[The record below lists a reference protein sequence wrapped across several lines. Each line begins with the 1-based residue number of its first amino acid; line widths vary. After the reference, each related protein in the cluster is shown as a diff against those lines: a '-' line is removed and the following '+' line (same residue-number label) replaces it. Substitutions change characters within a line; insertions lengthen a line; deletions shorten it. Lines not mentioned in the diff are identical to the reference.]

1 MKLYIETTIQ
11 AGIIPLRF
19 KNDGLHVAV
28 AVCHELDV
36 LVSWNMVHL
45 VNVGAGPNPN
55 SYAGRN
61 FGLVKHMGKLKLP
74 EPKAVRE
81 VHRWRERI
89 QKRAEKIGWDNCLQ
103 QIHSRP
109 RLFADAEPMV
119 LNEGPKKY
127 RASHKNRTS
136 AKRRT

>member
-45 VNVGAGPNPN
+45 VNVRKVDRINAVNER
-55 SYAGRN
+55 S
-61 FGLVKHMGKLKLP
+61 GLARIRIHTP
-74 EPKAVRE
+74 EE
-81 VHRWRERI
+81 I
-89 QKRAEKIGWDNCLQ
+89 LDL
-103 QIHSRP
+103 
-109 RLFADAEPMV
+109 
-119 LNEGPKKY
+119 
-127 RASHKNRTS
+127 
-136 AKRRT
+136 